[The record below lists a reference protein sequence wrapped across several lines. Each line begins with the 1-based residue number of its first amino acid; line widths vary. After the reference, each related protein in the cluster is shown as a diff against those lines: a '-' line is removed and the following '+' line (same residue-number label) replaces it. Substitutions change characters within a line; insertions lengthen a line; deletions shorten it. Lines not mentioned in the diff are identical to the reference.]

1 MGYKTRSRQ
10 IHLDFHTSQLI
21 EGIGKDFNKEE
32 FGEVLE
38 KARVNSIT
46 CFARCHHGYLYY
58 DSKINKE
65 RIHPNLANKSLLKE
79 QIEACHERGIKA
91 PIYLPVQWDK
101 FTCDEHP
108 EWVSKDIDGKTIKG
122 EGGKPGF
129 YDFLCVN
136 SEYRTFLKN
145 HVREILEMFPEC
157 DGLFFDIVMVV
168 PCACENCKKSM
179 EEQGI
184 DYNIRG
190 ERLKFS
196 EKMLTEFKTEM
207 SQFIKDINPNVTI
220 FYNGSH
226 ISPQLKDSLDNYSH
240 IEIESL
246 PSGGWGYM
254 HFPTTVRYARNLGK
268 DCLGMTGKF
277 HTYWG
282 DFHSFKNLAA
292 LQYECFHMLAQNTKC
307 SIGDQLDP
315 SGKISK
321 EVYDLIGKVYSEVE
335 AKEPWCEDAK
345 AVCEIAV
352 FTPEEFIDYN
362 SKEPF
367 GLKPSITGATRMLQE
382 ASLQFDI
389 IDSSM
394 DFTKYKLLVLPEER
408 VMVNDEFKN
417 KIEKFIQNGGKIIA
431 VYEGGLNEE
440 KTKFNIPSLKVNYE
454 GKGEFTPTFVIPE
467 GELSK
472 DLYNTEYVMYEDSAK
487 ISVEEGERVLC
498 NSIEPYFNRTPE
510 HFCSHQHAPSSG
522 KIYGPAIVKGNN
534 SIYFAHKI
542 FSQYHQYGSIW
553 CKKLFINAIDILLEN
568 RLVNHNGPSTII
580 STLNEQENKNRYVLH
595 LLHYIPERRCQRIDV
610 IEDVIPLYN
619 LEMKLNLDK
628 LPKSVTLVPQNEEV
642 KFNIVDG
649 TLEFTLGKING
660 HQMVEINY

>member
-1 MGYKTRSRQ
+1 MSYKTRSRQ
-10 IHLDFHTSQLI
+10 VHLDFHTSPLI

-65 RIHPNLANKSLLKE
+65 RIHPNLVNKNLLKE
-79 QIEACHERGIKA
+79 QIEACHERNIKA

-101 FTCDEHP
+101 FTYDEHP
-108 EWVSKDIDGKTIKG
+108 EWVSKDLDGNIIKG

-129 YDFLCVN
+129 YEFLCVN
-136 SEYRTFLKN
+136 TPYRDFLKN
-145 HVREILEMFPEC
+145 HVREILEMFPEA

-179 EEQGI
+179 EELGI
-184 DYNIRG
+184 DYTIKG

-196 EKMLTEFKTEM
+196 EKMLNEFKYEMTEFVKE
-207 SQFIKDINPNVTI
+207 INENVTI

-226 ISPQLKDSLDNYSH
+226 ISPALKDSIDSYSH

-254 HFPTTVRYARNLGK
+254 HFPITVRYARNLGK

-292 LQYECFHMLAQNTKC
+292 LQYECFNMLAQNTKC

-335 AKEPWCEDAK
+335 QKEPWCEDAK
-345 AVCEIAV
+345 QVCEIAV

-362 SKEPF
+362 AVSPF
-367 GLKPSITGATRMLQE
+367 GLKPAITGATRMLQE

-389 IDSSM
+389 IDSKM
-394 DFTKYKLLVLPEER
+394 DLNKYKLLVLPER
-408 VMVNDEFKN
+408 TIVNDEFK
-417 KIEKFIQNGGKIIA
+417 EKLESFVRNGGKVIA
-431 VYEGGLNEE
+431 VNEGGLNEE
-440 KTKFNIPSLKVNYE
+440 GDKFNLPFLKVNYE
-454 GKGEFTPTFVIPE
+454 SQGEFAPTFIVPE
-467 GELSK
+467 GNLSK
-472 DLYNTEYVMYEDSAK
+472 DLYNTEYVMYEESLKVSAQDGA
-487 ISVEEGERVLC
+487 EVLSY
-498 NSIEPYFNRTPE
+498 SIEPYFNRTPE

-522 KIYGPAIVKGNN
+522 KVYGPAIIKGDN

-542 FSQYHQYGSIW
+542 FSQYQSYGSVW
-553 CKKLFINAIDILLEN
+553 CKKLFINAIDMLLDN
-568 RLVNHNGPSTII
+568 RLVKHDGPSTII
-580 STLNEQENKNRYVLH
+580 STLNEQEKESRYILH
-595 LLHYIPERRCQRIDV
+595 LLHYVPERRCQRIDV
-610 IEDVIPLYN
+610 IEDIIPIYN
-619 LEMKLNLDK
+619 LNLNMVLDK
-628 LPKSVTLVPQNEEV
+628 NIKSVKLVPQNENV
-642 KFNIVDG
+642 DFNIIDG
-649 TLEFTLGKING
+649 KLEFTVNKING
-660 HQMVEINY
+660 HQMVEISY

>member
-1 MGYKTRSRQ
+1 MSYKTRSRQ
-10 IHLDFHTSQLI
+10 VHLDFHTSPLI

-65 RIHPNLANKSLLKE
+65 RIHPNLVNKNLLKE
-79 QIEACHERGIKA
+79 QIEACHERNIKA

-101 FTCDEHP
+101 FTYDEHP
-108 EWVSKDIDGKTIKG
+108 EWVSKDLDGNIIKG

-129 YDFLCVN
+129 YEFLCVN
-136 SEYRTFLKN
+136 TPYRDFLKN
-145 HVREILEMFPEC
+145 HVREILEMFPEA

-179 EEQGI
+179 EELGI
-184 DYNIRG
+184 DYTIKG

-196 EKMLTEFKTEM
+196 EKMLNEFKHEMTEFVKE
-207 SQFIKDINPNVTI
+207 INENVTI

-226 ISPQLKDSLDNYSH
+226 ISPALKDSIDSYSH

-254 HFPTTVRYARNLGK
+254 HFPITVRYARNLGK

-292 LQYECFHMLAQNTKC
+292 LQYECFNMLAQNTKC

-335 AKEPWCEDAK
+335 QKEPWCEDAK
-345 AVCEIAV
+345 QVCEIAV
-352 FTPEEFIDYN
+352 FTPEEFIYYN
-362 SKEPF
+362 AISPF
-367 GLKPSITGATRMLQE
+367 GLKPAITGATRMLQE

-389 IDSSM
+389 IDSKM
-394 DFTKYKLLVLPEER
+394 DFNKYKLLVLPER
-408 VMVNDEFKN
+408 TIVNDEFK
-417 KIEKFIQNGGKIIA
+417 EKLESFVRNGGKVIA
-431 VYEGGLNEE
+431 VNEGGLNEE
-440 KTKFNIPSLKVNYE
+440 GNKFNLPFLKVNYE
-454 GKGEFTPTFVIPE
+454 SQGEFAPTFIVPE
-467 GELSK
+467 GNLSK
-472 DLYNTEYVMYEDSAK
+472 DLYNTEYVMYEESLKVSAQDGA
-487 ISVEEGERVLC
+487 EVLSY
-498 NSIEPYFNRTPE
+498 SIEPYFNRTPE

-522 KIYGPAIVKGNN
+522 KVYGPAIIKGDN

-542 FSQYHQYGSIW
+542 FSQYQSYGSVW
-553 CKKLFINAIDILLEN
+553 CKKLFINAIDMLLDN
-568 RLVNHNGPSTII
+568 RLVKHDGPSTII
-580 STLNEQENKNRYVLH
+580 STLNEQEKESRYILH
-595 LLHYIPERRCQRIDV
+595 LLHYVPERRCQRIDV
-610 IEDVIPLYN
+610 IEDIIPIYN
-619 LEMKLNLDK
+619 LNLNMVLDK
-628 LPKSVTLVPQNEEV
+628 NIKSVKLVPQNENV
-642 KFNIVDG
+642 DFNIIDG
-649 TLEFTLGKING
+649 KLEFTVNKING
-660 HQMVEINY
+660 HQMVEISY

>member
-1 MGYKTRSRQ
+1 MSYKTRSRQ
-10 IHLDFHTSQLI
+10 VHLDFHTSPLI

-65 RIHPNLANKSLLKE
+65 RIHPNLVNKNLLKE
-79 QIEACHERGIKA
+79 QIEACHERNIKA

-101 FTCDEHP
+101 FTYDEHP
-108 EWVSKDIDGKTIKG
+108 EWVSKDLDGNIIKG

-129 YDFLCVN
+129 YEFLCVN
-136 SEYRTFLKN
+136 TPYRDFLKN
-145 HVREILEMFPEC
+145 HVREILEMFPEA

-179 EEQGI
+179 EELGI
-184 DYNIRG
+184 DYTIKG

-196 EKMLTEFKTEM
+196 EKMLNEFKHEM
-207 SQFIKDINPNVTI
+207 TKFVKEINENVTI

-226 ISPQLKDSLDNYSH
+226 ISPALKDSIDSYSH

-254 HFPTTVRYARNLGK
+254 HFPITVRYARNLGK

-292 LQYECFHMLAQNTKC
+292 LQYECFNMLAQNTKC

-335 AKEPWCEDAK
+335 QKEPWCEDAK
-345 AVCEIAV
+345 QVCEIAV

-362 SKEPF
+362 AVSPF
-367 GLKPSITGATRMLQE
+367 GLKPAITGATRMLQE

-389 IDSSM
+389 IDSKM
-394 DFTKYKLLVLPEER
+394 DFNKYKLLVLPER
-408 VMVNDEFKN
+408 TIVNDEFK
-417 KIEKFIQNGGKIIA
+417 EKLESFVRNGGKVIA
-431 VYEGGLNEE
+431 VNEGGLNEE
-440 KTKFNIPSLKVNYE
+440 GNKFNLPFLKVNYE
-454 GKGEFTPTFVIPE
+454 SQGEFAPTFIVPE
-467 GELSK
+467 GNLSK
-472 DLYNTEYVMYEDSAK
+472 DLYNTEYVMYEESLKVSAQDGA
-487 ISVEEGERVLC
+487 EVLSY
-498 NSIEPYFNRTPE
+498 SIEPYFNRTPE

-522 KIYGPAIVKGNN
+522 KVYGPAIIKGDN

-542 FSQYHQYGSIW
+542 FSQYQSYGSVW
-553 CKKLFINAIDILLEN
+553 CKKLFINAIDMLLDN
-568 RLVNHNGPSTII
+568 RLVKHDGPSTII
-580 STLNEQENKNRYVLH
+580 STLNEQEKESRYILH
-595 LLHYIPERRCQRIDV
+595 LLHYVPERRCQRIDV
-610 IEDVIPLYN
+610 IEDIIPIYN
-619 LEMKLNLDK
+619 LNLNMVLDK
-628 LPKSVTLVPQNEEV
+628 NIKSVKLVPQNENV
-642 KFNIVDG
+642 DFNIIDG
-649 TLEFTLGKING
+649 KLEFTVNKING
-660 HQMVEINY
+660 HQMVEISY

>member
-1 MGYKTRSRQ
+1 M
-10 IHLDFHTSQLI
+10 
-21 EGIGKDFNKEE
+21 
-32 FGEVLE
+32 
-38 KARVNSIT
+38 
-46 CFARCHHGYLYY
+46 
-58 DSKINKE
+58 
-65 RIHPNLANKSLLKE
+65 
-79 QIEACHERGIKA
+79 
-91 PIYLPVQWDK
+91 
-101 FTCDEHP
+101 
-108 EWVSKDIDGKTIKG
+108 
-122 EGGKPGF
+122 
-129 YDFLCVN
+129 
-136 SEYRTFLKN
+136 
-145 HVREILEMFPEC
+145 
-157 DGLFFDIVMVV
+157 
-168 PCACENCKKSM
+168 
-179 EEQGI
+179 
-184 DYNIRG
+184 
-190 ERLKFS
+190 
-196 EKMLTEFKTEM
+196 TEFINE
-207 SQFIKDINPNVTI
+207 INPSVTI

-226 ISPQLKDSLDNYSH
+226 ISPQLKGGIDNYSH

-315 SGKISK
+315 NGKISK

-335 AKEPWCEDAK
+335 KKEPWCEDAK

-362 SKEPF
+362 SKSPF
-367 GLKPSITGATRMLQE
+367 GLKPSITGVTRMLQE

-394 DFTKYKLLVLPEER
+394 EFSKYKLLVLPEERDSKSPFGLKPSITGVTRMLQEASLQFDIIDSSMEFSKYKLLVLPEER
-408 VMVNDEFKN
+408 VIVNDDFKN
-417 KIEKFIQNGGKIIA
+417 KIEKFIKDGGKIIA

-440 KTKFNIPSLKVNYE
+440 KTRFNIPSLKVKYE
-454 GKGEFTPTFVIPE
+454 GKGEFTPTFVVPE
-467 GELSK
+467 GKISK
-472 DLYNTEYVMYEDSAK
+472 DLYNTEYVMYEDSSK
-487 ISVEEGERVLC
+487 VSVEEGGEVLC

-522 KIYGPAIVKGNN
+522 KIYGPAIIKGDN

-542 FSQYHQYGSIW
+542 FSQYHNYGSVW
-553 CKKLFINAIDILLEN
+553 CKKLFINAIDTLLENRLVNHNGPSTIISTIYFAHKIFSQYHNYGSVWCKKLFINAIDTLLEN

-580 STLNEQENKNRYVLH
+580 STLNEQENENRYVLH

-642 KFNIVDG
+642 KFSVIDG
-649 TLEFTLGKING
+649 TLEFTVDKING

>member
-1 MGYKTRSRQ
+1 MSYKTRSRQ
-10 IHLDFHTSQLI
+10 VHLDFHTSPLI

-65 RIHPNLANKSLLKE
+65 RIHPNLVNKNLLKE
-79 QIEACHERGIKA
+79 QIEACHERNIKA

-101 FTCDEHP
+101 FTYDEHP
-108 EWVSKDIDGKTIKG
+108 EWVSKDLDGNIIKG

-129 YDFLCVN
+129 YEFLCVN
-136 SEYRTFLKN
+136 TPYRDFLKN
-145 HVREILEMFPEC
+145 HVREILEMFPEA

-179 EEQGI
+179 EELGI
-184 DYNIRG
+184 DYTIKG

-196 EKMLTEFKTEM
+196 EKMLNEFKHEMTEFVKE
-207 SQFIKDINPNVTI
+207 INKNVTI

-226 ISPQLKDSLDNYSH
+226 ISPALKDSIDSYSH

-254 HFPTTVRYARNLGK
+254 HFPITVRYARNLGK

-292 LQYECFHMLAQNTKC
+292 LQYECFNMLAQNTKC

-335 AKEPWCEDAK
+335 QKEPWCEDAK
-345 AVCEIAV
+345 QVCEIAV

-362 SKEPF
+362 AVSPF
-367 GLKPSITGATRMLQE
+367 GLKPAITGATRMLQE

-389 IDSSM
+389 IDSKM
-394 DFTKYKLLVLPEER
+394 DFNKYKLLVLPER
-408 VMVNDEFKN
+408 TIVNDEFK
-417 KIEKFIQNGGKIIA
+417 EKLESFVRNGGKVIA
-431 VYEGGLNEE
+431 VNEGGLSEE
-440 KTKFNIPSLKVNYE
+440 GNKFNLPFLKVNYE
-454 GKGEFTPTFVIPE
+454 SQGEFAPTFIVPE
-467 GELSK
+467 GNLSK
-472 DLYNTEYVMYEDSAK
+472 DLYNTEYVMYEESLKVSAQDGA
-487 ISVEEGERVLC
+487 EVLSY
-498 NSIEPYFNRTPE
+498 SIEPYFNRTPE

-522 KIYGPAIVKGNN
+522 KVYGPAIIKGDN

-542 FSQYHQYGSIW
+542 FSQYQSYGSVW
-553 CKKLFINAIDILLEN
+553 CKKLFINAIDMLLDN
-568 RLVNHNGPSTII
+568 RLVKHDGPSTII
-580 STLNEQENKNRYVLH
+580 STLNEQEKESRYILH
-595 LLHYIPERRCQRIDV
+595 LLHYVPERRCQRIDV
-610 IEDVIPLYN
+610 IEDIIPIYN
-619 LEMKLNLDK
+619 LNLNMVLDK
-628 LPKSVTLVPQNEEV
+628 NIKSVKLVPQNENV
-642 KFNIVDG
+642 DFNIIDG
-649 TLEFTLGKING
+649 KLEFTVNKING
-660 HQMVEINY
+660 HQMVEISY

>member
-1 MGYKTRSRQ
+1 MSYKTRSRQ
-10 IHLDFHTSQLI
+10 VHLDFHTSPLI

-65 RIHPNLANKSLLKE
+65 RIHPNLVNKNLLKE
-79 QIEACHERGIKA
+79 QIEACHERNIKA

-101 FTCDEHP
+101 FTYDEHP
-108 EWVSKDIDGKTIKG
+108 EWVSKDLDGNIIKG

-129 YDFLCVN
+129 YEFLCVN
-136 SEYRTFLKN
+136 TPYRDFLKN
-145 HVREILEMFPEC
+145 HVREILEMFPEA

-179 EEQGI
+179 EELGI
-184 DYNIRG
+184 DYTIKG

-196 EKMLTEFKTEM
+196 EKMLNEFKHEMTEFVKE
-207 SQFIKDINPNVTI
+207 INENVTI

-226 ISPQLKDSLDNYSH
+226 ISPALKDSIDSYSH

-254 HFPTTVRYARNLGK
+254 HFPITVRYARNLGK

-292 LQYECFHMLAQNTKC
+292 LQYECFNMLAQNTKC

-335 AKEPWCEDAK
+335 QKEPWCEDAK
-345 AVCEIAV
+345 QVCEIAV

-362 SKEPF
+362 AVSPF
-367 GLKPSITGATRMLQE
+367 GLKPAITGATRMLQE

-389 IDSSM
+389 IDSKM
-394 DFTKYKLLVLPEER
+394 DLNKYKLLVLPER
-408 VMVNDEFKN
+408 TIVNDEFK
-417 KIEKFIQNGGKIIA
+417 EKLESFVRNGGKVIA
-431 VYEGGLNEE
+431 VNEGGLNEE
-440 KTKFNIPSLKVNYE
+440 GDKFNLPFLKVNYE
-454 GKGEFTPTFVIPE
+454 SQGEFAPTFIVPE
-467 GELSK
+467 GNLSK
-472 DLYNTEYVMYEDSAK
+472 DLYNTEYVMYEESLKVSAQDGA
-487 ISVEEGERVLC
+487 EVLSY
-498 NSIEPYFNRTPE
+498 SIEPYFNRTPE

-522 KIYGPAIVKGNN
+522 KVYGPAIIKGDN

-542 FSQYHQYGSIW
+542 FSQYQSYGSVW
-553 CKKLFINAIDILLEN
+553 CKKLFINAIDMLLDN
-568 RLVNHNGPSTII
+568 RLVKHDGPSTII
-580 STLNEQENKNRYVLH
+580 STLNEQEKESRYILH
-595 LLHYIPERRCQRIDV
+595 LLHYVPERRCQRIDV
-610 IEDVIPLYN
+610 IEDIIPIYN
-619 LEMKLNLDK
+619 LNLNMVLDK
-628 LPKSVTLVPQNEEV
+628 NIKSVKLVPQNENV
-642 KFNIVDG
+642 DFNIIDG
-649 TLEFTLGKING
+649 KLEFTVNKING
-660 HQMVEINY
+660 HQMVEISY

>member
-1 MGYKTRSRQ
+1 MSYKTRSRQ
-10 IHLDFHTSQLI
+10 VHLDFHTSPLI

-65 RIHPNLANKSLLKE
+65 RIHPNLVNKNLLKE
-79 QIEACHERGIKA
+79 QIEACHERNIKA

-101 FTCDEHP
+101 FTYDEHP
-108 EWVSKDIDGKTIKG
+108 EWVSKDLDGNIIKG

-129 YDFLCVN
+129 YEFLCVN
-136 SEYRTFLKN
+136 TPYRDFLKN
-145 HVREILEMFPEC
+145 HVREILEMFPEA

-179 EEQGI
+179 EELGI
-184 DYNIRG
+184 DYTIKG

-196 EKMLTEFKTEM
+196 EKMLNEFKHEMTEFVKE
-207 SQFIKDINPNVTI
+207 INENVTI

-226 ISPQLKDSLDNYSH
+226 ISPALKDSIDSYSH

-254 HFPTTVRYARNLGK
+254 HFPITVRYARNLGK

-292 LQYECFHMLAQNTKC
+292 LQYECFNMLAQNTKC

-335 AKEPWCEDAK
+335 QKEPWCEDAK
-345 AVCEIAV
+345 QVCEIAV

-362 SKEPF
+362 AVSPF
-367 GLKPSITGATRMLQE
+367 GLKPAITGATRMLQE

-389 IDSSM
+389 IDSKM
-394 DFTKYKLLVLPEER
+394 DFNKYKLLVLPER
-408 VMVNDEFKN
+408 TIVNDEFK
-417 KIEKFIQNGGKIIA
+417 EKLESFVRNGGKVIA
-431 VYEGGLNEE
+431 VNEGGLNEE
-440 KTKFNIPSLKVNYE
+440 GNKFNLPFLKVNYE
-454 GKGEFTPTFVIPE
+454 SQGEFAPTFIVPE
-467 GELSK
+467 GNLSK
-472 DLYNTEYVMYEDSAK
+472 DLYNTEYVMYEESLKVSAQDGA
-487 ISVEEGERVLC
+487 EVLSY
-498 NSIEPYFNRTPE
+498 SIEPYFNRTPE

-522 KIYGPAIVKGNN
+522 KVYGPAIIKGDN

-542 FSQYHQYGSIW
+542 FSQYQSYGSVW
-553 CKKLFINAIDILLEN
+553 CKKLFINAIDMLLDN
-568 RLVNHNGPSTII
+568 RLVKHDGPSTII
-580 STLNEQENKNRYVLH
+580 STLNEQEKESRYILH
-595 LLHYIPERRCQRIDV
+595 LLHYVPERRCQRIDV
-610 IEDVIPLYN
+610 IEDIIPIYN
-619 LEMKLNLDK
+619 LNLNMVLDK
-628 LPKSVTLVPQNEEV
+628 NIKSVKLVPQNENV
-642 KFNIVDG
+642 DFNIIDG
-649 TLEFTLGKING
+649 KLEFTVNKING
-660 HQMVEINY
+660 HQMVEISY

>member
-1 MGYKTRSRQ
+1 MSYKARSRQ
-10 IHLDFHTSQLI
+10 VHLDFHTSPLI

-65 RIHPNLANKSLLKE
+65 RIHPNLVNKNLLKE
-79 QIEACHERGIKA
+79 QIEACHERNIKA

-101 FTCDEHP
+101 FTYDEHP
-108 EWVSKDIDGKTIKG
+108 EWVSKDLDGNIIKG

-129 YDFLCVN
+129 YEFLCVN
-136 SEYRTFLKN
+136 TPYRDFLKN
-145 HVREILEMFPEC
+145 HVREILEMFPEA

-179 EEQGI
+179 EELGM
-184 DYNIRG
+184 DYTIKG

-196 EKMLTEFKTEM
+196 EKMLNEFKHEMTEFVKE
-207 SQFIKDINPNVTI
+207 INENVTI

-226 ISPQLKDSLDNYSH
+226 ISPALKDSIDSYSH
-240 IEIESL
+240 VEIESL

-254 HFPTTVRYARNLGK
+254 HFPITVRYARNLGK

-292 LQYECFHMLAQNTKC
+292 LQYECFNMLAQNTKC

-335 AKEPWCEDAK
+335 QKEPWCEDAK
-345 AVCEIAV
+345 QVCEIAV

-362 SKEPF
+362 AVSPF
-367 GLKPSITGATRMLQE
+367 GLKPAITGATRMLQE

-389 IDSSM
+389 IDSKM
-394 DFTKYKLLVLPEER
+394 DFNKYKLLVLPER
-408 VMVNDEFKN
+408 TIVNDSFK
-417 KIEKFIQNGGKIIA
+417 EKLESFVRNGGKVIA
-431 VYEGGLNEE
+431 VNEGGLNEE
-440 KTKFNIPSLKVNYE
+440 GNKFNLPFLKVNYE
-454 GKGEFTPTFVIPE
+454 SQGEFAPTFIVPE
-467 GELSK
+467 GSLSK
-472 DLYNTEYVMYEDSAK
+472 DLYNTEYVMYEESLKVSA
-487 ISVEEGERVLC
+487 EDGAEVL
-498 NSIEPYFNRTPE
+498 SYSMEPYFNRTPE

-522 KIYGPAIVKGNN
+522 KVYGPAIIKGDN

-542 FSQYHQYGSIW
+542 FSQYQSYGSVW
-553 CKKLFINAIDILLEN
+553 CKKLFINAIDMLLDN
-568 RLVNHNGPSTII
+568 RLVKHDGPSTII
-580 STLNEQENKNRYVLH
+580 STLNEQEKENRYVLH
-595 LLHYIPERRCQRIDV
+595 LLHYVPERRCQRIDV
-610 IEDVIPLYN
+610 IEDIIPIYN
-619 LEMKLNLDK
+619 LNLNMVLDK
-628 LPKSVTLVPQNEEV
+628 NIKSVKLVPQNENV
-642 KFNIVDG
+642 DFNIIDG
-649 TLEFTLGKING
+649 KLEFTVNKING
-660 HQMVEINY
+660 HQMVEISY

>member
-1 MGYKTRSRQ
+1 MSYKTRSRQ
-10 IHLDFHTSQLI
+10 VHLDFHTSPLI

-65 RIHPNLANKSLLKE
+65 RIHPNLVNKNLLKE
-79 QIEACHERGIKA
+79 QIEACHERNIKA

-101 FTCDEHP
+101 FTYDEHP
-108 EWVSKDIDGKTIKG
+108 EWVSKDLDGNIIKG

-129 YDFLCVN
+129 YEFLCVN
-136 SEYRTFLKN
+136 TPYRDFLKN
-145 HVREILEMFPEC
+145 HVREILEMFPEA

-179 EEQGI
+179 EELGI
-184 DYNIRG
+184 DYTIKG

-196 EKMLTEFKTEM
+196 EKMLNEFKHEMTEFVKE
-207 SQFIKDINPNVTI
+207 INENVTI

-226 ISPQLKDSLDNYSH
+226 ISPALKDSIDSYSH
-240 IEIESL
+240 VEIESL

-254 HFPTTVRYARNLGK
+254 HFPITVRYARNLGK

-292 LQYECFHMLAQNTKC
+292 LQYECFNMLAQNTKC

-335 AKEPWCEDAK
+335 QKEPWCEDAK
-345 AVCEIAV
+345 QVCEIAV

-362 SKEPF
+362 AVSPF
-367 GLKPSITGATRMLQE
+367 GLKPAITGATRMLQE

-389 IDSSM
+389 IDSKM
-394 DFTKYKLLVLPEER
+394 DFNKYKLLVLPER
-408 VMVNDEFKN
+408 TIVNDEFK
-417 KIEKFIQNGGKIIA
+417 EKLESFVRNGGKVIA
-431 VYEGGLNEE
+431 VNEGGLNEE
-440 KTKFNIPSLKVNYE
+440 GNKFNLPFLKVNYE
-454 GKGEFTPTFVIPE
+454 SQGEFAPTFIVPE
-467 GELSK
+467 GNLSK
-472 DLYNTEYVMYEDSAK
+472 DLYNTEYVMYEESLKVSAQDGA
-487 ISVEEGERVLC
+487 EVLSY
-498 NSIEPYFNRTPE
+498 SIEPYFNRTPE

-522 KIYGPAIVKGNN
+522 KVYGPAIIKGDN

-542 FSQYHQYGSIW
+542 FSQYQSYGSVW
-553 CKKLFINAIDILLEN
+553 CKKLFINAIDMLLDN
-568 RLVNHNGPSTII
+568 RLVKHDGPSTII
-580 STLNEQENKNRYVLH
+580 STLNEQEKESRYILH
-595 LLHYIPERRCQRIDV
+595 LLHYVPERRCQRIDV
-610 IEDVIPLYN
+610 IEDIIPIYN
-619 LEMKLNLDK
+619 LNLNMVLDK
-628 LPKSVTLVPQNEEV
+628 NIKSVKLVPQNENV
-642 KFNIVDG
+642 DFNIIDG
-649 TLEFTLGKING
+649 KLEFTVNKING
-660 HQMVEINY
+660 HQMVEISY